1 MFLDLT
7 VSPCLIVTSVG
18 FWHRTQ
24 MRALLPFAA
33 ASLLLTS
40 LYLLSTCVT
49 PKLTEP
55 PFPPA
60 NLPSSSLTDLHDEM
74 LKGSIKLELQITKQP
89 ETSWR
94 IPARVHFI
102 WIGPKL
108 IKDKYVK
115 NNNNFCE
122 HNPDYEVWKS
132 ERFTLVAGD
141 TLAGEK

>member
-1 MFLDLT
+1 
-7 VSPCLIVTSVG
+7 
-18 FWHRTQ
+18 

-74 LKGSIKLELQITKQP
+74 LEGSIELELQITKQP

-115 NNNNFCE
+115 NINNFCE